1 MEMIKQAL
9 LGITT
14 GIVLLGLI
22 VIIFRRQIDKKK
34 ENQKKNK

>member
-9 LGITT
+9 LGLTT

-22 VIIFRRQIDKKK
+22 VLIFRKQIDKERK
-34 ENQKKNK
+34 NQNKNK

>member
-22 VIIFRRQIDKKK
+22 VIIFRRQIDKEK